1 MINWSGKLTLVLT
14 FILLAVSLASRMNC
28 LESSLRTTISPDFCT
43 VLKASA
49 VLWSYLFSTV
59 SICRKIS
66 LEIPLTC
73 QENISQFLLRGEAGA
88 GAVNIY
94 LFREIL
100 PGQEGGSVVLLQWWR
115 RHAGRRVG
123 WSQGLSGGSV
133 LG

>member
-1 MINWSGKLTLVLT
+1 MVLT

-28 LESSLRTTISPDFCT
+28 LESSLRTTISPDFWT

-73 QENISQFLLRGEAGA
+73 QENISQLLSRRRLISLFTFLEKSWPAM
-88 GAVNIY
+88 
-94 LFREIL
+94 RE
-100 PGQEGGSVVLLQWWR
+100 VLLSCW
-115 RHAGRRVG
+115 
-123 WSQGLSGGSV
+123 SGGGAMLV
-133 LG
+133 AGLGGARGCLEGVFWADFRSLPPLSW

>member
-1 MINWSGKLTLVLT
+1 MINWSWRLTFVLTL
-14 FILLAVSLASRMNC
+14 ILLAVSLASRMNC
-28 LESSLRTTISPDFCT
+28 LESSLRTTISPDFWT

-59 SICRKIS
+59 SIWRKIS

-88 GAVNIY
+88 VDIY

-115 RHAGRRVG
+115 RHTGRRVG

>member
-1 MINWSGKLTLVLT
+1 MVLT

-28 LESSLRTTISPDFCT
+28 LESSLRTTISPDFWT

-59 SICRKIS
+59 SIWRKIS

-73 QENISQFLLRGEAGA
+73 QENISQLLLRGEAGVGA
-88 GAVNIY
+88 GAVDIY

-100 PGQEGGSVVLLQWWR
+100 PGQQGGSVVLLQWWR

>member
-1 MINWSGKLTLVLT
+1 MIDRSWRLTFVLT

-49 VLWSYLFSTV
+49 VLWSYRFSTV

-73 QENISQFLLRGEAGA
+73 QENISQLL
-88 GAVNIY
+88 
-94 LFREIL
+94 
-100 PGQEGGSVVLLQWWR
+100 
-115 RHAGRRVG
+115 
-123 WSQGLSGGSV
+123 
-133 LG
+133 

>member
-1 MINWSGKLTLVLT
+1 MVLT

-28 LESSLRTTISPDFCT
+28 LESSLRTTISPDFWT

-59 SICRKIS
+59 SIWRKIS

-73 QENISQFLLRGEAGA
+73 RVKYHSVVVVTGPVGLD
-88 GAVNIY
+88 IY

-100 PGQEGGSVVLLQWWR
+100 AGQERSSVVRLQWR
-115 RHAGRRVG
+115 RCHAGGRV
-123 WSQGLSGGSV
+123 WLSQRLSGGRV

>member
-1 MINWSGKLTLVLT
+1 MLTLVLT

-28 LESSLRTTISPDFCT
+28 LESSLRTTISPDFWT

-73 QENISQFLLRGEAGA
+73 QENISQLL
-88 GAVNIY
+88 
-94 LFREIL
+94 
-100 PGQEGGSVVLLQWWR
+100 
-115 RHAGRRVG
+115 
-123 WSQGLSGGSV
+123 
-133 LG
+133 

>member
-1 MINWSGKLTLVLT
+1 MTNWSWRLTFVLTL
-14 FILLAVSLASRMNC
+14 ILLAVSLASRMNC

-73 QENISQFLLRGEAGA
+73 QENISQLAAAIDLD
-88 GAVNIY
+88 IY

-100 PGQEGGSVVLLQWWR
+100 AGQERSSVVWLQWRR

-123 WSQGLSGGSV
+123 WSQRLSGGRV